1 MVRSAAVGFGTATML
16 ALAGSMML
24 GGQARL
30 GTKHL
35 AAAQAGP
42 VKAIQDKPAQVPMP
56 MQSIVTAPVAPAVLP
71 RQVVST
77 PRSSRGRAQVHAAAS
92 SVARPQAGSA
102 ALGQPF
108 QISQLMQLGQ
118 SPAISNVFP
127 SGEATSTNGL
137 LPGILQQLTSP
148 GAESLPAAGVQ
159 PAQGLS
165 PMVPAQPS
173 LPSAAVT
180 PVSSGGGKDEG
191 DGQK

>member
-42 VKAIQDKPAQVPMP
+42 VKVIQDMPAQVPMP
-56 MQSIVTAPVAPAVLP
+56 IQSIVAAPVVPAVLS
-71 RQVVST
+71 RRVVST
-77 PRSSRGRAQVHAAAS
+77 PSSRGRAQVHAAAS
-92 SVARPQAGSA
+92 PVAPQAASGP
-102 ALGQPF
+102 LGQPF
-108 QISQLMQLGQ
+108 QVSQLMQLAQ
-118 SPAISNVFP
+118 SPAISNIFP
-127 SGEATSTNGL
+127 SDTTGANGL
-137 LPGILQQLTSP
+137 LPGVLQQFTNPGTESP
-148 GAESLPAAGVQ
+148 APGVQ

-165 PMVPAQPS
+165 PTVPAQPN
-173 LPSAAVT
+173 LANAAVALG
-180 PVSSGGGKDEG
+180 SSGGGKDQG